1 MHNQLHQPLRKYRS
15 KVVLKMREGA
25 VGANQE
31 KNIIKIEDSDTQSET
46 DYKDMYNG
54 EREKNEK
61 LMKRLKSC
69 EHFLR
74 VELKDN
80 QRRDFIIRDLERA
93 LKEERRQVA
102 KLERLLLAAV
112 TAD

>member
-1 MHNQLHQPLRKYRS
+1 
-15 KVVLKMREGA
+15 MREGA

-31 KNIIKIEDSDTQSET
+31 ENIIKIEDSDTQSET

-69 EHFLR
+69 KHFLR
-74 VELKDN
+74 VELTSKDN
-80 QRRDFIIRDLERA
+80 QRRDFIIRDSCCNP
-93 LKEERRQVA
+93 RQVCLNA
-102 KLERLLLAAV
+102 L
-112 TAD
+112 